1 MENEKVSIIMPAYN
15 CERFIAEAIQSV
27 QAQTY
32 ANWELIIVD
41 DCSTDQTR
49 TIIEKFALEDKRIIF
64 LKNEINSGAAASRNK
79 AVEAASGRYMAF
91 LDGDDVWMPEK
102 LERQLAFMI
111 SNNYVF
117 TCTDYLKID
126 EQSNEL
132 DEIVP
137 ALNADYRAM
146 LKRCPGNSTVV
157 YDSEILGKFTV
168 PVMRN
173 REDYVMWLDVIK
185 KAEML
190 HGLHEILGCH
200 RIGMQSLSS
209 NKFKLVKYHWV
220 IYRNIEGI
228 SLIKSLYY
236 TSYWIFRGVFHIR

>member
-32 ANWELIIVD
+32 TSWELIIVD
-41 DCSTDQTR
+41 DCSTDHTR
-49 TIIEKFALEDKRIIF
+49 TIIDQFAHKDKRIIF
-64 LKNEINSGAAASRNK
+64 LKNEKNSGAAAARNK
-79 AVEAASGRYMAF
+79 AIETASGRYMAF
-91 LDGDDVWMPEK
+91 LDGDDVWMPTK
-102 LERQLAFMI
+102 LEKQLEFMI

-126 EQSNEL
+126 EQSKKL

-137 ALNADYRAM
+137 ALDANYHEM
-146 LKRCPGNSTVV
+146 LKRCPGNSTVI
-157 YDSEILGKFTV
+157 YDSNTLGKFTV
-168 PVMRN
+168 PEMRN
-173 REDYVMWLDVIK
+173 REDYVMWLNVIK
-185 KAEML
+185 KAGTL
-190 HGLHEILGCH
+190 HGIHELLSCH

-209 NKFKLVKYHWV
+209 NKFRLVKYHWI
-220 IYRNIEGI
+220 IYRNIERL
-228 SLIKSLYY
+228 SWIKSLYL